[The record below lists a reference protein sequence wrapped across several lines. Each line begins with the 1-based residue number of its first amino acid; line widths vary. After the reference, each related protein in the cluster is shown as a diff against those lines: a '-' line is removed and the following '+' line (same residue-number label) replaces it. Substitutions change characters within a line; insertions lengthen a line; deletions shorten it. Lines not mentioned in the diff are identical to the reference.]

1 MACDNCSEE
10 LITTSQGPQGDPGAT
25 GATGAAGANGFLDWS
40 DYDISC
46 LESNGI
52 FTVGD
57 TNPERDQ
64 KFIDSYCE
72 VFQKVNTCPV
82 ALDDY
87 IVINQ
92 DTNGHVIPQSNDNY
106 LLPTTVLS
114 ISQAPVNGT
123 ATINDDEKTITYI
136 PNEGFVG
143 NDVFEYTLTDGEC
156 SSTASIFI
164 TINAVISQQTIQ
176 DTVLEQLTI
185 LLQSDEYW
193 DLGFNI
199 GDKIG
204 ISNINLVDFDF
215 TNPFTAGI
223 GKAGRYSKWAIT
235 NGNNGTED
243 LTDGTFRGFNH
254 TNSDYDES
262 AKSGGSDTV
271 TLAIGNV
278 PAHRHKT
285 TQYTLDWS
293 AYATAWGAEH
303 TTQTGGYVS
312 INNTQLSTGGITD
325 NGNDQDYYVSASN
338 TGDGTDN
345 ISNQDE
351 LKVSPD
357 AVNVRN
363 AFKTV
368 ILIQKIA

>member
-1 MACDNCSEE
+1 MPCNNCEEE
-10 LITTSQGPQGDPGAT
+10 LITTSQGPKGDTGAT
-25 GATGAAGANGFLDWS
+25 GATGSAGTNGFLDWS
-40 DYDISC
+40 DYNISC

-72 VFQKVNTCPV
+72 VLIKVNTCPI

-114 ISQAPVNGT
+114 ISQDPVNGT
-123 ATINDDEKTITYI
+123 ATINDDSKTITYI

-143 NDVFEYTLTDGEC
+143 NDVFEYTLTDGDC
-156 SSTASIFI
+156 TSTASIFI

-185 LLQSDEYW
+185 LLQSDDYW
-193 DLGFNI
+193 DLGFQL
-199 GDKIG
+199 GDSII
-204 ISNINLVDFDF
+204 ISNINLDKFDF
-215 TNPFTAGI
+215 TNPFTAGK
-223 GKAGRYSKWAIT
+223 GKNTGRYKKWAIK

-243 LTDGTFRGFNH
+243 FTEGTFRGFDH

-262 AKSGGSDTV
+262 AKSGGSDTLSF
-271 TLAIGNV
+271 TLTKGNI
-278 PAHRHKT
+278 PAHVHSYTENEFYDAGSSNGDVENAPSIGDWKNRVNT
-285 TQYTLDWS
+285 T
-293 AYATAWGAEH
+293 
-303 TTQTGGYVS
+303 
-312 INNTQLSTGGITD
+312 
-325 NGNDQDYYVSASN
+325 N
-338 TGDGTDN
+338 TGNGVADG
-345 ISNQDE
+345 
-351 LKVSPD
+351 LKTSPD
-357 AVNVRN
+357 AINEDIRN
-363 AFKTV
+363 TFKTV
-368 ILIQKIA
+368 IVIQKIIA